1 MPVILVAMLG
11 DAVAE
16 RATRG
21 GVELRL
27 SELLAG
33 LSHALDIT
41 EGQPR
46 GHAERSCVIG
56 MRLAAALDLDDDTR
70 SSVFYALLLKDA
82 GCSSNA
88 AKVAALFGAD
98 DPAVKSSRRL
108 TDTSDAWQS
117 LVHLMR
123 SAAPGES
130 PLTKARH
137 IGVLLRSGREGAR
150 SLVELRCE
158 RGAAVVRAIGL
169 GEVAAQAILDLDEHW
184 DGGGYPAGIARDEIS
199 LAGRVLCLSQTAEV
213 FWRRGGPS
221 AACDIARLR
230 RGSWFDPVLVDEL
243 VALEHDTEFWRSL
256 EAPAVDRLEPPDRV
270 LVADEERLD
279 RVAEAFASV
288 VDAKSPYT
296 ARHSAGVAEIA
307 VTLATMLG
315 IGFDERATLRR
326 AGLLH
331 DVGKLG
337 VSSRI
342 LDKPGMLTR
351 HEWEVLRCHPRWS
364 MEILTRVCAFQE
376 LGRIAGSHH
385 ERLDGSGYF
394 AGLTADELDLP
405 SRILAVADVAEA
417 LSAERPYRPA
427 LGPDEVLRIMRRDA
441 GRKLDPEAF
450 AALEEALPARAA
462 VALVR

>member
-1 MPVILVAMLG
+1 MLRTMLE

-16 RATRG
+16 RANRG
-21 GVELRL
+21 DVELRL

-46 GHAERSCVIG
+46 GHAERSCAIG
-56 MRLAAALDLDDDTR
+56 MRLAEALGLDDATR
-70 SSVFYALLLKDA
+70 SAVFYALLLKDA

-98 DPAVKSSRRL
+98 DPAVKRSRRL
-108 TDTSDAWQS
+108 TDTTDPWHAM
-117 LVHLMR
+117 VHLVR

-130 PLTKARH
+130 PLTRARH
-137 IGVLLRSGREGAR
+137 IAVLLRSGSDGAR

-158 RGAAVVRAIGL
+158 RGAEVVRAIGL
-169 GEVAAQAILDLDEHW
+169 GEVAARAILDLDEHW
-184 DGGGYPAGIARDEIS
+184 DGSGYPAGIARDEIS
-199 LAGRVLCLSQTAEV
+199 LAGRVLCLAQTAEV
-213 FWRRGGPS
+213 FWRRGGPG
-221 AACDIARLR
+221 AACDVARLR
-230 RGSWFDPVLVDEL
+230 RGTWFDPVLVDEF
-243 VALEHDTEFWRSL
+243 VALEHDTDFWHSL
-256 EAPAVDRLEPPDRV
+256 EAPSVERLEPPDRV
-270 LVADEERLD
+270 LVADDDRLD

-315 IGFDERATLRR
+315 IGSEERPTVRR
-326 AGLLH
+326 AALLH

-342 LDKPGMLTR
+342 LDKPGTLTR
-351 HEWEVLRCHPRWS
+351 SEWEVLRCHPRWS
-364 MEILTRVCAFQE
+364 MEILTRVRAFQE
-376 LGRIAGSHH
+376 LGRIAGAHH

-394 AGLTADELDLP
+394 AGLTAHELDLP

-441 GRKLDPEAF
+441 GRKLDSEAF
-450 AALEEALPARAA
+450 AALEDALPARVP
-462 VALVR
+462 VALPS

>member
-1 MPVILVAMLG
+1 MLLVMLG
-11 DAVAE
+11 DAVVE

-21 GVELRL
+21 DVELRL

-56 MRLAAALDLDDDTR
+56 MRLAAALDLDDATR
-70 SSVFYALLLKDA
+70 SSIFYALLLKDA

-108 TDTSDAWQS
+108 ADTSDPWHAM
-117 LVHLMR
+117 VHLLR
-123 SAAPGES
+123 SAAPGKS

-137 IGVLLRSGREGAR
+137 IGVLLRSGEEGAR

-184 DGGGYPAGIARDEIS
+184 DGGGYPAGKSRDEIS
-199 LAGRVLCLSQTAEV
+199 LAGRVLCLAQTAEV
-213 FWRRGGPS
+213 FWRRGGPGS
-221 AACDIARLR
+221 ACDVARLR
-230 RGSWFDPVLVDEL
+230 RGTWFDPVLVDEL
-243 VALEHDTEFWRSL
+243 IGFKNDDEFWQSL
-256 EAPAVDRLEPPDRV
+256 EAPAVGRLEPPDRV
-270 LVADEERLD
+270 LVAGEERLD

-307 VTLATMLG
+307 VLLATMLG
-315 IGFDERATLRR
+315 IGTDERATVRR
-326 AGLLH
+326 AALLH

-342 LDKPGMLTR
+342 LDKPGTLTR
-351 HEWEVLRCHPRWS
+351 NEWEILRCHPRWS
-364 MEILTRVCAFQE
+364 MEILTRVRAFQE
-376 LGRIAGSHH
+376 LGRIAGAHH

-441 GRKLDPEAF
+441 GCKLDSEAF
-450 AALEEALPARAA
+450 AALEDVLPAR
-462 VALVR
+462 VPMLLSR

>member
-1 MPVILVAMLG
+1 MLVAMLG

-21 GVELRL
+21 EIELRL

-108 TDTSDAWQS
+108 TDTSDTWHA

-137 IGVLLRSGREGAR
+137 IGVLLRSGREGTR

-213 FWRRGGPS
+213 FWRRGGPG

-243 VALEHDTEFWRSL
+243 VELEHDAEFWHSL

-270 LVADEERLD
+270 LVADE
-279 RVAEAFASV
+279 
-288 VDAKSPYT
+288 
-296 ARHSAGVAEIA
+296 
-307 VTLATMLG
+307 
-315 IGFDERATLRR
+315 
-326 AGLLH
+326 
-331 DVGKLG
+331 
-337 VSSRI
+337 
-342 LDKPGMLTR
+342 
-351 HEWEVLRCHPRWS
+351 
-364 MEILTRVCAFQE
+364 
-376 LGRIAGSHH
+376 
-385 ERLDGSGYF
+385 
-394 AGLTADELDLP
+394 
-405 SRILAVADVAEA
+405 
-417 LSAERPYRPA
+417 
-427 LGPDEVLRIMRRDA
+427 
-441 GRKLDPEAF
+441 
-450 AALEEALPARAA
+450 
-462 VALVR
+462 